1 MAVDECIKAGGVLD
15 DFLAGPG
22 RRGRINAQMARAQ
35 GINTDGMMVLG
46 LVISNG
52 LVALSG
58 AIVAQNNGFA
68 DVGMGTGTI
77 VIGLASVIIGEVL
90 FGTRSFKNCLIS
102 VVLGSVVYR
111 IVIAAVLQMG
121 MPPNDLKLF
130 TALLVAFALS
140 LPLVKDKVG
149 IRKAVK

>member
-1 MAVDECIKAGGVLD
+1 M
-15 DFLAGPG
+15 
-22 RRGRINAQMARAQ
+22 
-35 GINTDGMMVLG
+35 
-46 LVISNG
+46 
-52 LVALSG
+52 
-58 AIVAQNNGFA
+58 
-68 DVGMGTGTI
+68 
-77 VIGLASVIIGEVL
+77 
-90 FGTRSFKNCLIS
+90 
-102 VVLGSVVYR
+102 LGSVVYR

>member
-1 MAVDECIKAGGVLD
+1 MGLLFAVVVGEIGTAVRATG
-15 DFLAGPG
+15 
-22 RRGRINAQMARAQ
+22 INAQMARAQ

-68 DVGMGTGTI
+68 DVGMGVGTI

-90 FGTRSFKNCLIS
+90 FGASTFKMRLVS
-102 VVLGSVVYR
+102 VVLGSIVYR
-111 IVIAAVLQMG
+111 LVIAAVLEMG

-130 TALLVAFALS
+130 TAVLVAIALS
-140 LPLVKDKVG
+140 LPLIKSKVAAA
-149 IRKAVK
+149 RK